1 MVGEIHHV
9 KGNKK
14 TAFEDCFGKP
24 CQGEVMKFVE
34 AALFQVAV
42 SQSRKVRDGVMQGRA
57 DARFVRGIWLEKT
70 TESDEHRFATD
81 TGVYN
86 DVLIW

>member
-1 MVGEIHHV
+1 MNVPAGLVAPFSDGIVGSMR
-9 KGNKK
+9 GS
-14 TAFEDCFGKP
+14 
-24 CQGEVMKFVE
+24 
-34 AALFQVAV
+34 
-42 SQSRKVRDGVMQGRA
+42 SQKVRDGERQGRA
-57 DARFVRGIWLEKT
+57 DATLVRGIWLEKT